1 MNPTLFFGCKL
12 ARAMRRAMMLTV
24 FVALV
29 IPVAAQIAAEGTAA
43 AKNRAQ
49 RPKSVRLYVFDCG
62 RLKVKD
68 PIRFNFKKEE
78 LAVLDLSVP
87 CFLVFHPKGILVWD
101 TGVIPDDAFKPGG
114 GSATR
119 LYAVATK
126 PLKLQLAE
134 AGFTPAD
141 VTYLALSHAH
151 WDHAANASAFA
162 SATWLVRQ
170 VERDALFADPPP
182 PRTNSAMF
190 EALRSTKTILLKDN
204 DYDVFGDGTV
214 IIKFTPGHTAGHQA
228 LLVKLA
234 RTGPV
239 LLCGD
244 LYHYPEELKVKRVPA
259 GDFDKEQTLASRV
272 AIEAFLK
279 ETGTQLWIQHDL
291 AAFDKLKK
299 APGYYD

>member
-1 MNPTLFFGCKL
+1 MKPTLFLRCKL
-12 ARAMRRAMMLTV
+12 ARSIRRAIVLTV

-29 IPVAAQIAAEGTAA
+29 IPVAAQISAAGTV
-43 AKNRAQ
+43 AKKDRVQ
-49 RPKSVRLYVFDCG
+49 RPESVRLYIFDCG
-62 RLKVKD
+62 RLKVDD

-101 TGVIPDDAFKPGG
+101 TGVIPDDAFKAGG
-114 GSATR
+114 EPATR
-119 LYAVATK
+119 LYAIAKK
-126 PLKLQLAE
+126 PLKLQIVE

-151 WDHAANASAFA
+151 WDHVANASAFA

-190 EALRSTKTILLKDN
+190 EALRSTKTILLKEN

-214 IIKFTPGHTAGHQA
+214 IIKSTPGHTAGHQA
-228 LLVKLA
+228 LFVKLA

-279 ETGTQLWIQHDL
+279 ETGAQLWIQHDL
-291 AAFDKLKK
+291 SAFDKLKK